1 MTSGRVYRAETL
13 VFGKV
18 EIKTKQ
24 DLSRMSTLYLAH
36 PWLDTLLDREHT
48 SVDIQS
54 GAFVEDDAVE
64 SSSPAMDDD
73 IEDDVAEPSS
83 GSPDMNEEDISD
95 EENDDDSVPLPG
107 REHELSS
114 LTVLIH
120 TVPMDR
126 ETRALRLVA
135 RLRQSFGALLLTLTS
150 TRRRAVAYRRVAADN
165 VITVQMGENLP
176 LADLL
181 DNVRILDVL

>member
-1 MTSGRVYRAETL
+1 
-13 VFGKV
+13 
-18 EIKTKQ
+18 
-24 DLSRMSTLYLAH
+24 
-36 PWLDTLLDREHT
+36 
-48 SVDIQS
+48 
-54 GAFVEDDAVE
+54 
-64 SSSPAMDDD
+64 MDDD

-107 REHELSS
+107 RERELSS

-176 LADLL
+176 LADVL